1 MYELDYLPRFRES
14 EADGL
19 VSTKGYFYYFQDI
32 AAGLYHEMGKGN
44 NKLPQKYGVSWV
56 YSKYKLKIYDKTDFD
71 HMIHIATWVSK
82 LDAVRS
88 LQEMRITRG
97 EELLCEGRLE
107 SCVVD
112 MQAKKIERLAHIELP
127 DDLAEGNPTAVE
139 PFIRRLKPSE
149 NIAYLYTHTI
159 EYTDIDLSRHMNNL
173 HYIDM
178 FMNAFDLDF
187 YDRYFIT
194 DFEIHYIQQ
203 AYYHEELRIYVEQNG
218 NEYRLFAFNKD
229 DVVAAACV
237 IKVREYEVK

>member
-1 MYELDYLPRFRES
+1 MYEIDYLPRFRES

-19 VSTKGYFYYFQDI
+19 VSAKGYFYYFQDI

-44 NKLPQKYGVSWV
+44 NRIPQKYGVSWV
-56 YSKYKLKIYDKTDFD
+56 YSKYKLKIYDKCDFD
-71 HMIHIATWVSK
+71 HIIHIATWVSK

-88 LQEMRITRG
+88 WQEMRITRG
-97 EELLCEGRLE
+97 RDVLCEGRLE

-112 MQAKKIERLAHIELP
+112 MKAKKIEKLSRIELP
-127 DDLAEGNPTAVE
+127 EDLEEGNLTVE
-139 PFIRRLKPSE
+139 PFTRRLKPSANLE
-149 NIAYLYTHTI
+149 YRCTHTV

-173 HYIDM
+173 HYVDM

-194 DFEIHYIQQ
+194 DFEIHYIRQ
-203 AYYHEELRIYVEQNG
+203 AYYREELKIFGEQSG

-229 DVVAAACV
+229 DEVVAACV
-237 IKVREYEVK
+237 ITVKEYE